1 MKLKRIISALIVFTL
16 VMTCAVCSVNAA
28 GTYNVTTNYNIATRD
43 ITVNAAIASGAEG
56 DMVSYLIVAP
66 YEVTTGEGEE
76 AVKETVYNVKPDGSN
91 ILHIDQAT
99 LNNSGAATMDA
110 VTAPYAYFKGGK
122 VKFVSTGDELTRK
135 ESAGKPFGYI
145 ASVEKFTDVLTGIT
159 FLDENDNGQPTYFYY
174 VKTDGT
180 VIQSNPSTNLTA
192 DRWDDAT
199 KGFQMTD
206 WYNGDTSTT
215 THAKLVPIDDVAAYI
230 VVGGNMKGRGNGVKY
245 TYAKKTGSLSGE
257 TNKEQ
262 SFTIYDSYKL
272 AEGVAPTTN
281 LMVNGFY
288 KEDVTDGKFGTID
301 LEGGAII
308 TLNKSNDKVDKNLV
322 KYMSVDSRPIYGEYT
337 NVNGTFDSVTFLVT
351 APSVEIAD
359 KAGLKITAYPKGTV
373 SMNGTVNIST
383 GDMKA
388 GAVELGICP
397 NAYTG
402 KTKFAIQLFD
412 GAKSGQLNPAQWDI
426 EATPVI
432 NVGDAENP
440 DWKELT
446 VFGDGVDTYGK
457 YYTVDR
463 TTDGIW
469 TEAVA
474 E

>member
-28 GTYNVTTNYNIATRD
+28 GTYNVTTNYNIATKD

-76 AVKETVYNVKPDGSN
+76 AVTETVYDVKADGSN

-99 LNNSGAATMDA
+99 LNNSGAATMDP

-135 ESAGKPFGYI
+135 TSGSKPFGYL
-145 ASVEKFTDVLTGIT
+145 ASVETFTDLLTGIT
-159 FLDENDNGQPTYFYY
+159 FLDQNDNGLSTQFYY

-180 VIQSNPSTNLTA
+180 VIQSNPSGNLTA
-192 DRWDDAT
+192 ARWDDAAY
-199 KGFQMTD
+199 KMTD
-206 WYNGDTSTT
+206 WYNGDTS
-215 THAKLVPIDDVAAYI
+215 ARNGVKLVPIDDVAAYI
-230 VVGGNMKGRGNGVKY
+230 VVGGNTTGRGNGVKY
-245 TYAKKTGSLSGE
+245 TYEKQTGSLTGE
-257 TNKEQ
+257 ANSKQ
-262 SFTIYDSYKL
+262 SFTIYDSYEL
-272 AEGVAPTTN
+272 EEGVAPTTN

-308 TLNKSNDKVDKNLV
+308 NLNKSNAKVDGNLV
-322 KYMSVDSRPIYGEYT
+322 QYMSIDAKPIYGKYVDSEPEGD
-337 NVNGTFDSVTFLVT
+337 VEFDSVTFLVT

-359 KAGLKITAYPKGTV
+359 AAGLKITAYPKGTV
-373 SMNGTVNIST
+373 SMDGTIADTSI
-383 GDMKA
+383 A
-388 GAVELGICP
+388 PVELGICP

-402 KTKFAIQLFD
+402 ETSFAIQLFD
-412 GAKSGQLNPAQWDI
+412 GANSGQLDPEQWDI

-432 NVGDAENP
+432 NEGDAENP
-440 DWKELT
+440 VWKELT

-457 YYTVDR
+457 YYSVDR
-463 TTDGIW
+463 K
-469 TEAVA
+469 TEYKEA